1 MDDRARGSR
10 GRTEVMRRGTNTN
23 KNKTERENMSVD
35 VMFSL
40 SVILGKLFAIYSYDA
55 I

>member
-10 GRTEVMRRGTNTN
+10 GRTEVMRRGTN
-23 KNKTERENMSVD
+23 KNKMERENMSVD

-40 SVILGKLFAIYSYDA
+40 SVILGKLFAIYTYDA